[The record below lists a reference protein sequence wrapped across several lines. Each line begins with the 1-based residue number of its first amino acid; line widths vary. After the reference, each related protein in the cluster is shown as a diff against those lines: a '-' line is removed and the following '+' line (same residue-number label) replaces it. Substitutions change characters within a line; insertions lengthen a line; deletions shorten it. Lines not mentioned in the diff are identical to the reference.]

1 MKRIS
6 ELSQPEFEALLR
18 EGVALSDAPRAL
30 RQNAVALMRTQRAT
44 SPAQLLARVGEA
56 LSTQAKKFH
65 AVLSFDS
72 WKVSPAA
79 AGLRSGLSETRQMLF
94 TTPGRDFDVR
104 VTAVDGKFVLG
115 GQILGDFGSGSVS
128 LSINTK
134 DGGQPHF
141 SLGVEL
147 DSYGS
152 FRLGPYPEGSAR
164 LAFRLDD
171 DQIELPEIE
180 MRKRG

>member
-6 ELSQPEFEALLR
+6 NLTEPEFEALVRDGL
-18 EGVALSDAPRAL
+18 ALPDAPRKL
-30 RQNAVALMRTQRAT
+30 RESAVALMRKQHAT
-44 SPAQLLARVGEA
+44 SPAKLLGKAGEA
-56 LSTQAKKFH
+56 LAAQVQKIQ

-79 AGLRSGLSETRQMLF
+79 AGLRSGMSDTRQMLF
-94 TTPGRDFDVR
+94 TAPGRDFDVR
-104 VTAVDGKFVLG
+104 VTALDGKFILG
-115 GQILGDFGSGSVS
+115 GQILGDFGSGFVS

-134 DGGQPHF
+134 DRGQPHF
-141 SLGVEL
+141 SSGIEL
-147 DSYGS
+147 DSYGA

-171 DQIELPEIE
+171 DEIELPEIE
-180 MRKRG
+180 MRKRA